1 MTSCQVVWS
10 WPRGA
15 SIPCVLGLIS
25 NIMERGTHLTSS
37 WQFPDS
43 AWEDSFDVVSFLT
56 ISRFCLYKY
65 HQSNQRC
72 HKSKG
77 RGQKKG
83 GNQVESHG
91 SCWRTSNRSAQHNGW
106 TINWSAQHW
115 RWGTPSTGGSGWSS
129 KGYFQGWVTHM
140 SHLHWRDS
148 KPSNNCYCKQNQQP
162 SLQDVPFY
170 GLHEPSNWGFADS
183 AIAHPPSAARI
194 DHPSKTID
202 QNRMG
207 LTDSCLG
214 VWVFFGFDGF
224 FSSLVCPLPDLYFYP
239 IHVKASVSTIFL
251 GV

>member
-1 MTSCQVVWS
+1 MPQ
-10 WPRGA
+10 
-15 SIPCVLGLIS
+15 I
-25 NIMERGTHLTSS
+25 
-37 WQFPDS
+37 
-43 AWEDSFDVVSFLT
+43 
-56 ISRFCLYKY
+56 
-65 HQSNQRC
+65 
-72 HKSKG
+72 KG
-77 RGQKKG
+77 KGPKKG

-91 SCWRTSNRSAQHNGW
+91 SCWRTTNRSAQHNSW
-106 TINWSAQHW
+106 RTINWSAQHW
-115 RWGTPSTGGSGWSS
+115 SWGTPSTGGSGWSS

-224 FSSLVCPLPDLYFYP
+224 FFSLVCPLPDLYFHP
-239 IHVKASVSTIFL
+239 IHVKARVSTIFL